1 MIDGSEFRFFMKTLS
16 KISD

>member
-1 MIDGSEFRFFMKTLS
+1 MIDGSEFRFFMKTLG